1 MPSTLED
8 ILSKLEKGEN
18 VAGEGLRGLCFEK
31 TRAKGSSFVG
41 CDFSTSH
48 FMKAALVSCRFE
60 RCVFD
65 GCDLRYA

>member
-41 CDFSTSH
+41 
-48 FMKAALVSCRFE
+48 
-60 RCVFD
+60 
-65 GCDLRYA
+65 